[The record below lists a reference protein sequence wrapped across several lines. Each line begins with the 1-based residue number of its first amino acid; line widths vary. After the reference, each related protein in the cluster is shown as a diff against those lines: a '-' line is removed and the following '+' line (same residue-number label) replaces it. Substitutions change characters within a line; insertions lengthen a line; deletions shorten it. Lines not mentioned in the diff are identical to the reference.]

1 VPFADVVSAVSAEGG
16 APLPLLPLPL
26 PLPLPLLD
34 SSSALPTLAPSVD
47 AADPPLDELTSS
59 DEVDTRTSISYG
71 KPAFYFQLKIF
82 GVLSKWVTEETERS
96 RSSKKL

>member
-26 PLPLPLLD
+26 PLPLLD
-34 SSSALPTLAPSVD
+34 SPSALPTLAPSVD

-59 DEVDTRTSISYG
+59 DEVDTRTSISYDMELE
-71 KPAFYFQLKIF
+71 AS
-82 GVLSKWVTEETERS
+82 VLLSVKNIWGKWVTEETERS
-96 RSSKKL
+96 R